1 MPTYEFK
8 CNKCG
13 HLFERFLS
21 ITDNSL
27 GRCPI
32 CGHESK
38 RLISS
43 GAGLIFKGSGFY
55 ITDYKKPRKPV
66 KITDEKLK

>member
-8 CNKCG
+8 CGDCG

-21 ITDNSL
+21 ITDSSIQN
-27 GRCPI
+27 CPV
-32 CGHESK
+32 CSKESK

-55 ITDYKKPRKPV
+55 INDYRKP
-66 KITDEKLK
+66 EKNALKKQAD

>member
-8 CNKCG
+8 CISCG

-21 ITDNSL
+21 ISDNSKQK
-27 GRCPI
+27 CPV
-32 CGHESK
+32 CGNNTK

-55 ITDYKKPRKPV
+55 VNDYRKTRKTEKTV
-66 KITDEKLK
+66 DEKSK